1 MDLIVQHDIDA
12 TQFFV
17 VVEGTRC
24 VLDYQ
29 LQGKRMSITH
39 TGVPAAVGGRGIA
52 AMLTRAALNHA
63 RSAGWTV
70 LPQCSYAIEF
80 IQRHPEYTD
89 LVYRG

>member
-1 MDLIVQHDIDA
+1 MDLIIQHDVAA

-52 AMLTRAALNHA
+52 AMLTQTALKHA
-63 RSAGWTV
+63 RGAGWKV
-70 LPQCSYAIEF
+70 VPQCSYAAEY
-80 IQRHPEYTD
+80 IQRHPEYAD